1 MINFSEII
9 ITFIAFILFNGVLFE
24 ILAQRMN
31 TGSEIDFLA
40 LISNF
45 VVFISLMVFNIISGL
60 TWFVLTVFS
69 ILLFSA

>member
-31 TGSEIDFLA
+31 TGFEIDFLA
-40 LISNF
+40 LTLNF
-45 VVFISLMVFNIISGL
+45 VVFISLMVFNIIIGL